1 MISDQLFQNQDLS
14 RKHEKTWSHTRSPS
28 TGLGSLEAPQL
39 NGPAYGVNSTGQ
51 AENTENWA
59 TDPPQGRRASPHRQ
73 KQTLSPVPPKA
84 GLEPQRHTSKEAPSQ
99 KPRNAG
105 LPVPK
110 HWEMGGTIQRIGKA
124 SFCPSLNWIHPI
136 TFERGSRLSSSTLDF
151 SVSRATVRERA

>member
-1 MISDQLFQNQDLS
+1 MAWASAGKNKD
-14 RKHEKTWSHTRSPS
+14 KTKIHHRD
-28 TGLGSLEAPQL
+28 
-39 NGPAYGVNSTGQ
+39 
-51 AENTENWA
+51 TENMEKWA
-59 TDPPQGRRASPHRQ
+59 TGTHRQ

-84 GLEPQRHTSKEAPSQ
+84 GLEPQRQKSKEAPSQ

-124 SFCPSLNWIHPI
+124 SFCSSLNWIHPI